1 MAFRSVKGGK
11 IAIKFRS
18 DRVRETR
25 NEEKKKKKWKRWK
38 NATRWQSAGKS
49 WMKCLSICRS
59 IHARCTTEKYGD
71 VFSCRF
77 SIRTRKWETT
87 RGLFNIPHTTIFY
100 PLFSMRGS
108 TGSFT
113 GDGYLRCIRRDLALS
128 IWFLSFFPLIRYSAM
143 NACV

>member
-1 MAFRSVKGGK
+1 
-11 IAIKFRS
+11 
-18 DRVRETR
+18 
-25 NEEKKKKKWKRWK
+25 
-38 NATRWQSAGKS
+38 
-49 WMKCLSICRS
+49 MKCLSICRS

-87 RGLFNIPHTTIFY
+87 RGLFNIPHTAIFY

-113 GDGYLRCIRRDLALS
+113 GDGYLRCIRRDLALYRYDFFHFFHWFDTQLWTRVYRFVRKC
-128 IWFLSFFPLIRYSAM
+128 IWFSLLEIRFSLESRK
-143 NACV
+143 NIPVLWKL